1 MKTVR
6 RLYFYAVA
14 LISLEVVL
22 WGLIGLLRTIVQN
35 LSIGAGDALARALA
49 LVLVGVP
56 IFLIH
61 WLWAQ
66 NAATRD
72 VEEKHASLR
81 AVFLYAALLGTLVPV
96 VQNLLALINRLFL
109 GAAQIAPDRA
119 LLGGGQTSGDNLI
132 AILMNL
138 LVAAYFWNVLQ
149 KEWRT
154 LADPENYAEVRRL
167 YRYIWLLYSLLM
179 TVFGAQQLLRFVFY
193 VPTNVVGIIQ
203 QAVLVNGL
211 ALLVV
216 GVPIWLYSWRTCQN
230 ALSDPAERASA
241 LRLVVLYLLA
251 LGGVIAVLA
260 AAGNLLFQVLDQVMG
275 ASLPWAEFIKNT
287 GGPISLG
294 VPLGAVWAYYGTWL
308 NRHIEASA
316 EGARREALK
325 RPYQYILSLI
335 GLAASFVGVTLL
347 IRVLIDMGLG
357 RQFVGDQ
364 FMRQRTAAAIATI
377 LVGLPLWLR
386 TWLPAERQ
394 ARAETETGALVRG
407 SVVRRGY
414 LYLILFAS
422 VIGGMAA
429 AVSLVF
435 RLLSALLTGD
445 NSGDFWNVVLNSLQ
459 LLALFAVVLVYH
471 LGALRRDGASKAEA
485 PAAEAYPVLVIDP
498 GRGDF
503 AEQARAA
510 LNRQAGRVR
519 VAVMPEF
526 GRFLRG
532 GSDSRR

>member
-1 MKTVR
+1 MPACGPSFCTR
-6 RLYFYAVA
+6 RCWARSCRWSRTCWRSSTGCSWA
-14 LISLEVVL
+14 LRRSP
-22 WGLIGLLRTIVQN
+22 RT
-35 LSIGAGDALARALA
+35 AL
-49 LVLVGVP
+49 
-56 IFLIH
+56 
-61 WLWAQ
+61 
-66 NAATRD
+66 
-72 VEEKHASLR
+72 
-81 AVFLYAALLGTLVPV
+81 
-96 VQNLLALINRLFL
+96 
-109 GAAQIAPDRA
+109 
-119 LLGGGQTSGDNLI
+119 LLGGGQTPGDNLI

-216 GVPIWLYSWRTCQN
+216 GVPIWLYTWRTCQN

-275 ASLPWAEFIKNT
+275 AGLPWAEFIKNT

-394 ARAETETGALVRG
+394 ARAETETGALARG

-435 RLLSALLTGD
+435 RLL
-445 NSGDFWNVVLNSLQ
+445 
-459 LLALFAVVLVYH
+459 
-471 LGALRRDGASKAEA
+471 E
-485 PAAEAYPVLVIDP
+485 
-498 GRGDF
+498 
-503 AEQARAA
+503 RAA
-510 LNRQAGRVR
+510 DR
-519 VAVMPEF
+519 
-526 GRFLRG
+526 
-532 GSDSRR
+532 